1 MNGKLAAQLRDT
13 AKDVANIRV
22 TAKAQGL
29 IFTENA
35 QLVTALTS
43 TFVR

>member
-1 MNGKLAAQLRDT
+1 MNGKLAAQHRDT

-29 IFTENA
+29 IFTENV
-35 QLVTALTS
+35 VTALTS